1 VAVAAFA
8 WRKHEDR
15 PTALDRAAAFEVSG
29 AVRGHGLSVDVEV
42 ERTSGASVAPVDA
55 GLFADGRLRLTK
67 AALEGGYMIV
77 PRRVELVAAVDA
89 VDVEALDAA
98 LRRLALGASWY
109 LREHRLKVQV
119 LHRETFNDGGRADRR
134 AHATY
139 VMTQVAF

>member
-1 VAVAAFA
+1 
-8 WRKHEDR
+8 
-15 PTALDRAAAFEVSG
+15 
-29 AVRGHGLSVDVEV
+29 
-42 ERTSGASVAPVDA
+42 
-55 GLFADGRLRLTK
+55 
-67 AALEGGYMIV
+67 MIV